1 MEMLQ
6 EFFKFLKTQD
16 LPLKQDQK
24 VLLAVSGGLDSCV
37 MVELFRQSAFPFA
50 IAHVNFQ
57 LRGVESDQDE
67 QFVQGLA
74 KQVDVPYFAQR
85 FDTKSVAES
94 TGQSTQ
100 MAARN
105 LRYAWFKEL
114 TDEHGFAG
122 VCTAHH
128 MNDALETV
136 LLNFTRGTS
145 LPGLSGIQAYKIFGA
160 ESSFAGLQVLR
171 PLLFAGRADLER
183 YAREQ
188 GLTWREDS
196 SNAHDDY
203 ARNLIRHQVV
213 PVLQSLNPNLLDTA
227 ARNMRRIRSADR
239 NLGYLLQQFVQY
251 ENEAVKVQKKAI
263 AQLPSPRQA
272 LRQLLKDYGF
282 DAEQTRQMAE
292 AFDQTGLEWH
302 TDKGFSALMD
312 REHLLIFAR
321 DKSLPDSFSL
331 KVQEDDLMLRLPD
344 ETRLFL
350 MYATVEPG
358 ENPVQSDPN
367 KITVDVEPLRFPLLL
382 RKWQPGD
389 SFQPLGMGG
398 KHQKLQDFFTN
409 QKLSRLEKEQTWVL
423 TNQDGAIIWVLGL
436 RLDERFKLRSSTKKV
451 CNIHWIR

>member
-1 MEMLQ
+1 MEMFE

-16 LPLKQDQK
+16 LPFSQDQA

-37 MVELFRQSAFPFA
+37 MVELFQRAGFPFA

-57 LRGVESDQDE
+57 LRGPESDQDE
-67 QFVQGLA
+67 QFVQTLA
-74 KQVDVPYFAQR
+74 RQLDVPCFVQR
-85 FDTKSVAES
+85 VDTKSVAQS

-114 TDEHGFAG
+114 TDKHGFVG

-128 MNDALETV
+128 QNDSLETA

-145 LPGLSGIQAYKIFGA
+145 LPGLSGIQANKIFGS
-160 ESSFAGLQVLR
+160 ESDFAGLQVFR

-183 YAREQ
+183 FAKAQ
-188 GLTWREDS
+188 GLAWREDS

-213 PVLQSLNPNLLDTA
+213 PVLQSINPNLLETA

-251 ENEAVKVQKKAI
+251 DDNTIKIQKKAI

-292 AFDQTGLEWH
+292 AFEQNGLEWH
-302 TDKGFSALMD
+302 TDKSFSALMD
-312 REHLLIFAR
+312 REYLLVFASN
-321 DKSLPDSFSL
+321 KSLPDSFSL

-350 MYATVEPG
+350 MYATVEAG
-358 ENPVQSDPN
+358 ENPVHSDPN
-367 KITVDVEPLRFPLLL
+367 KITVDAEPLRFPLLL

-389 SFQPLGMGG
+389 TFQPLGMGG

-409 QKLSRLEKEQTWVL
+409 QKLSRLEKEHVWVL
-423 TNQDGAIIWVLGL
+423 TNQDGAIIWVLGM
-436 RLDERFKLRSSTKKV
+436 RLDERFKWQNTTKKV

>member
-1 MEMLQ
+1 M
-6 EFFKFLKTQD
+6 
-16 LPLKQDQK
+16 PIKQDQQ

-37 MVELFRQSAFPFA
+37 MVELFRRSGFPFA

-57 LRGVESDQDE
+57 LRGAESDQDE
-67 QFVQGLA
+67 QFVQTLA
-74 KQVDVPYFAQR
+74 RQLDVPCFVQH
-85 FDTKSVAES
+85 FDTKSVSES

-100 MAARN
+100 MVARN

-114 TDEHGFAG
+114 TDQHGFAG

-128 MNDALETV
+128 QNDALETA

-145 LPGLSGIQAYKIFGA
+145 LPGLSGIQAHKIFGA
-160 ESSFAGLQVLR
+160 ESDFAGLQVFR
-171 PLLFAGRADLER
+171 PLLFTGRQELEQF
-183 YAREQ
+183 AREQ

-213 PVLQSLNPNLLDTA
+213 PVLQSLNPNLPDTA

-239 NLGYLLQQFVQY
+239 NLGYLLQQFVVY
-251 ENEAVKVQKKAI
+251 DNNTVKLQKKAI

-282 DAEQTRQMAE
+282 DAEQTRQMAD

-312 REHLLIFAR
+312 REHLMVFAS
-321 DKSLPDSFSL
+321 DKSLPDSFSM

-344 ETRLFL
+344 ESRLFL
-350 MYATVEPG
+350 MHATVEPG

-367 KITVDVEPLRFPLLL
+367 KITVDAEPLRFPLLL

-389 SFQPLGMGG
+389 TFQPLGMGG

-423 TNQDGAIIWVLGL
+423 TNQDGAIIWVVGL
-436 RLDERFKLRSSTKKV
+436 RLDERFKCQNTTKKV